1 MATRENL
8 QAAFAGESQANRKYA
23 AFAEQAKE
31 EGYPVIARLFVAASQ
46 AEAIHAQRLLD
57 LLGTAGPTA
66 KNLEA
71 SIKGETW
78 EYTEMYPPFLA
89 GAVAEKNTP
98 AAQVFTYAEKA
109 EEVHAALYKEALA
122 AVSAGHDLD
131 TGKVYVCPVCGYIA
145 FGKPPFKCPICSVF
159 AKQFREIIL

>member
-23 AFAEQAKE
+23 AFSVQAKE
-31 EGYPVIARLFVAASQ
+31 EGYPIIARLFSAASQ
-46 AEAIHAQRLLD
+46 AEAIHAQRLLN

-66 KNLEA
+66 KNLEE
-71 SIKGETW
+71 SIKGETY

-89 GAVAEKNTP
+89 GAVAEKNTQ
-98 AAQVFTYAEKA
+98 AAQIFTYAGKA

-122 AVSAGHDLD
+122 AVAAGHDLD
-131 TGKVYVCPVCGYIA
+131 TGKVYICPVCGHIA
-145 FGKPPFKCPICSVF
+145 FGKPPFKCPICAVF
-159 AKQFREIIL
+159 AKQFREVVL